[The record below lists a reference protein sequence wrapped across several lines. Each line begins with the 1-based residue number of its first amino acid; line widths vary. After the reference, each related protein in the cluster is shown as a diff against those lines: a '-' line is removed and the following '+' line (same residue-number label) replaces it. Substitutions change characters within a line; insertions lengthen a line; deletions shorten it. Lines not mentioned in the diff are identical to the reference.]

1 MKRSFIYVF
10 LPEDE
15 YKQMRI
21 ITILAEAAVIVS
33 TLLMLCLFAGSWFN
47 WHMEGYLTAFFIF
60 TFILFYTFLRY
71 ILSGMEYAEIA
82 GEANYI
88 KAKRKVYSQSIRFG
102 IVFIIIMFVS
112 KGIPNDWIDALDIVG
127 PSILATCFYFIF
139 DRISLKK
146 SYKKNKDLL
155 D

>member
-1 MKRSFIYVF
+1 MKRSFIHVF

-21 ITILAEAAVIVS
+21 VTILAEVAVIVS
-33 TLLMLCLFAGSWFN
+33 ALLMLCLFAGSWFN
-47 WHMEGYLTAFFIF
+47 WHMGGYLTAFFIF
-60 TFILFYTFLRY
+60 GFILFYTYVRY

-82 GEANYI
+82 GEINYN

-102 IVFIIIMFVS
+102 IIFSIVMFVTR
-112 KGIPNDWIDALDIVG
+112 GIPNNWIGVLDIIG
-127 PSILATCFYFIF
+127 PSILATIFYFIF
-139 DRISLKK
+139 DRLSLKK